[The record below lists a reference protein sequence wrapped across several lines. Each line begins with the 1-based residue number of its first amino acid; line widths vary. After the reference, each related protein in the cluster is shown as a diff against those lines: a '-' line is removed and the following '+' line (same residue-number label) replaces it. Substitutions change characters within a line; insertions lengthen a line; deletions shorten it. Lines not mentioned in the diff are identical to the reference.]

1 MSKTTLMREW
11 AESVMNSPIGS
22 REEAE
27 VFAAEHVL
35 ATTPDPTMA
44 DVKWSDEKHF
54 LAGATHKDTNEPLV
68 MIGPAM
74 EDKTTDCVALSL
86 NCGYQVENRN
96 LTPNGKK
103 YELRE
108 VVDRPDHTGK
118 TMDEYSPEER
128 AGMVGM
134 WAGYNRHEAG
144 GAPDDF
150 VIITGELNEAGRV
163 PCYNPLA
170 PSPTAWAP
178 DLWMLTPR
186 FDIPRAWG
194 TDGNPEL
201 QEATAAEKP
210 EHPETLTT
218 VEDYENA
225 PEGTVVAKNGWLPW
239 VKTRSNRWE
248 DKNIAVGNREQSG
261 DKRRVLRWGW
271 GE

>member
-1 MSKTTLMREW
+1 MSNDTARLAREW
-11 AESVMNSPIGS
+11 ATSTLPKGD
-22 REEAE
+22 AKTL
-27 VFAAEHVL
+27 AAIEHIM
-35 ATTPDPTMA
+35 ATTKEPTMA
-44 DVKWSDEKHF
+44 DVEWDDEKHH
-54 LAGATHKDTNEPLV
+54 LAGATTPKGHDAVMMWCDEEDTGHIV
-68 MIGPAM
+68 
-74 EDKTTDCVALSL
+74 TDL
-86 NCGYQVENRN
+86 GEWRPDQ

-225 PEGTVVAKNGWLPW
+225 PVGTVVEGEGKLPW
-239 VKTRSNRWE
+239 TRLEYVWKETAGDVQN
-248 DKNIAVGNREQSG
+248 DVGMAGTE
-261 DKRRVLRWGW
+261 RRVLRWGW
-271 GE
+271 VE